1 MKKLFIPAFVLFFI
15 SLISS
20 CVVMSPKKLNTLL
33 AQKDSLSLGWEAARI
48 KINSLEGEI
57 VSLRSDTAI
66 LQAKITELG
75 AKISNLEKKLK
86 G

>member
-1 MKKLFIPAFVLFFI
+1 
-15 SLISS
+15 
-20 CVVMSPKKLNTLL
+20 MSPKKLNTLL

-66 LQAKITELG
+66 LQDLMTVTLHYVLIHL
-75 AKISNLEKKLK
+75 LK
-86 G
+86 FGSFRMI